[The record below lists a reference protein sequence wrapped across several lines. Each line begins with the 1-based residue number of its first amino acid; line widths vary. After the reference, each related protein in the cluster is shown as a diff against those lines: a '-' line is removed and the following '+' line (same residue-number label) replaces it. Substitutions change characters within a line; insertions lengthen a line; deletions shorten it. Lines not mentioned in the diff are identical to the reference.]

1 MRTPTKP
8 AASIASAA
16 ALGAALLLATSVQAH
31 AADTN
36 PTGGDNHFD
45 LQAHRGGI
53 GLTVESTLASFAKGI
68 ETGVSTLELDLQITK
83 DGREV
88 ITHDRKIS
96 GKKCLDTAPVT
107 PNDPQYPY
115 VGKYIKDLTFAQV
128 RSLDCGSLTQ
138 PEFPGQQASPG
149 AKMPT
154 LAEVFAMT
162 DAHRASQVKFNI
174 ETKVEA
180 GAPEQTAPREQFVDV
195 ALREINKAHMQ
206 HRVSIQSFDWGSL
219 RLVQQRA
226 PQIPTVALTNKDFL
240 QAGQPGKSP
249 WLGGIDA
256 DDFGGDLVASAASLG
271 FNAISPVHGTPQNG
285 KVTDPDYVPYVT
297 PDMVRRAHAAGMQVI
312 PWTVDDKPTMRAL
325 IGAGVDGLITDYPD
339 RLREVMA
346 ESGMKL
352 PKAFA
357 PQPGHSAAAAS

>member
-8 AASIASAA
+8 TASI
-16 ALGAALLLATSVQAH
+16 LGAAVLGTALLLSSSLPAH

-36 PTGGDNHFD
+36 AGGTSAAGGDNHFD

-53 GLTVESTLASFAKGI
+53 GLTVESTLASFARGI
-68 ETGVSTLELDLQITK
+68 ETGVSTLEMDLQITK

-96 GKKCLDTAPVT
+96 GQKCLDTAPVT
-107 PNDPQYPY
+107 PNDPQFPY
-115 VGKYIKDLTFAQV
+115 VGKYIKDLTFDQV
-128 RSLDCGSLTQ
+128 RSLDCGSLTLPQ
-138 PEFPGQQASPG
+138 FPGQQASPG

-162 DAHRASQVKFNI
+162 DAHHASQVRFNI

-180 GAPEQTAPREQFVDV
+180 GAPEQTAPREQFVEV

-206 HRVSIQSFDWGSL
+206 SRVSIESFDWGSL
-219 RLVQQRA
+219 RLVQQQA

-256 DDFGGDLVASAASLG
+256 DDFGGDLVAAAASLH

-285 KVTDPDYVPYVT
+285 KVTDPNYVPYVT
-297 PDMVRRAHAAGMQVI
+297 PDMVQRAHAAGMKVI
-312 PWTVDDKPTMRAL
+312 PWTIDDKPTMRAL
-325 IGAGVDGLITDYPD
+325 IADGVDGLITDYPNL
-339 RLREVMA
+339 LREVMA

-352 PKAFA
+352 PKAFE
-357 PQPGHSAAAAS
+357 PQAGR

>member
-1 MRTPTKP
+1 MSAPPHSAQPCSSP
-8 AASIASAA
+8 A
-16 ALGAALLLATSVQAH
+16 SVQAH

-36 PTGGDNHFD
+36 PNGGDNHFD

-180 GAPEQTAPREQFVDV
+180 GAPQETAPREQFVDV
-195 ALREINKAHMQ
+195 ALREIKAAHMQ
-206 HRVSIQSFDWGSL
+206 QPRLDREL
-219 RLVQQRA
+219 RLGLHCAWSSSAIAADPA
-226 PQIPTVALTNKDFL
+226 PWP
-240 QAGQPGKSP
+240 
-249 WLGGIDA
+249 
-256 DDFGGDLVASAASLG
+256 
-271 FNAISPVHGTPQNG
+271 
-285 KVTDPDYVPYVT
+285 
-297 PDMVRRAHAAGMQVI
+297 
-312 PWTVDDKPTMRAL
+312 
-325 IGAGVDGLITDYPD
+325 
-339 RLREVMA
+339 
-346 ESGMKL
+346 
-352 PKAFA
+352 
-357 PQPGHSAAAAS
+357 

>member
-8 AASIASAA
+8 AGSIVSAA

-36 PTGGDNHFD
+36 PNGGDNHFD

-138 PEFPGQQASPG
+138 PEFPGQQAAPG

-162 DAHRASQVKFNI
+162 NAHRASQVKFNI

-180 GAPEQTAPREQFVDV
+180 GAPQETAPREQFIDV
-195 ALREINKAHMQ
+195 ALREITKAHMQ
-206 HRVSIQSFDWGSL
+206 HRVSIESFDWGAL

-271 FNAISPVHGTPQNG
+271 FSAISPVHGTPQNG

-297 PDMVRRAHAAGMQVI
+297 PDMVRSAHAAGMQVI

-325 IGAGVDGLITDYPD
+325 IGAGVDGLITDYPNL
-339 RLREVMA
+339 LRDVMA

-352 PKAFA
+352 PKPA
-357 PQPGHSAAAAS
+357 PSVG